1 MKNKYQILKMS
12 LLLTIIVF
20 FNSCSNENSIQQE
33 NKYAQFDFGQVDIGG
48 LHNQYMIK
56 SYCKIKDQFKSN
68 ENLMRSMPQKML
80 QQRCAE
86 IIIDEYS
93 SIPYDPTPIGYN
105 HDQFMT
111 KTIQMVDSLSSFQY
125 DIRNFS
131 DTYLN
136 ANLTELAS
144 QYIERMLNEIEADVS
159 LMEIYQS
166 LDNIEADA
174 NKNLI
179 NNDLTIVKGT
189 IAIARSSAYLWAPVS
204 EGGYDLL
211 TKTFG
216 TSLPENIILKSSKV
230 VRQRTWWKQAIMGDI
245 SASSAYFL
253 GIGIGGCFSTALV
266 PVSATALLGG
276 WAITAGLGSAFGA
289 LGI

>member
-1 MKNKYQILKMS
+1 
-12 LLLTIIVF
+12 
-20 FNSCSNENSIQQE
+20 
-33 NKYAQFDFGQVDIGG
+33 
-48 LHNQYMIK
+48 
-56 SYCKIKDQFKSN
+56 
-68 ENLMRSMPQKML
+68 MPQKML